1 MLLLDTCTLL
11 WLVIQQDSLSEKAR
25 QEIRKAADSLFISAI
40 SAFEIGVKVNKKS
53 LAFPMPAQ
61 EWFNHACHL
70 HGLIELSID
79 SEIALYATQLPPI
92 HKDPCDRLIIAT
104 AHKHHLTILTPDA
117 HISAYSQVKNVE
129 EERKKFT
136 EKIGIIQQLKK
147 NQSGPVQ
154 LLDEISKALPLGVN
168 VASITESSNN
178 VNIEGEAFTNEDIVR
193 FVDNL
198 KASGLLS
205 GVTLLET
212 SQAKHEGIDVYKYK
226 LQFVY
231 KG

>member
-1 MLLLDTCTLL
+1 MIKINLLPTKKKPPKKVIDLQQQLLLGVLL
-11 WLVIQQDSLSEKAR
+11 IVLMVIGMWFFWSRQANKIAALEKDKTAAEAR
-25 QEIRKAADSLFISAI
+25 VREQE
-40 SAFEIGVKVNKKS
+40 N
-53 LAFPMPAQ
+53 
-61 EWFNHACHL
+61 
-70 HGLIELSID
+70 
-79 SEIALYATQLPPI
+79 
-92 HKDPCDRLIIAT
+92 
-104 AHKHHLTILTPDA
+104 ILKE
-117 HISAYSQVKNVE
+117 VKNVE

-147 NQSGPVQ
+147 NQSGPVR

-178 VNIEGEAFTNEDIVR
+178 VNIEGEAFTNDDVVR

-198 KASGLLS
+198 KASSLLS

-212 SQAKHEGIDVYKYK
+212 SQAKREGIDVYKYK